1 MGSTS
6 HLVASSEIFVV
17 LRNIVTLVVINMY
30 LISVCTHLCVG
41 YFFIIVEPSEES
53 ITVPFLSVLYI
64 VTLFSFK
71 RLTVPSFG

>member
-1 MGSTS
+1 MGATS

-30 LISVCTHLCVG
+30 LISVGICLSVG
-41 YFFIIVEPSEES
+41 YFFIIFEPSEES

-64 VTLFSFK
+64 VTLF
-71 RLTVPSFG
+71 